1 MNNPENKTVFF
12 KDYVDTYQKEIQ
24 SSINFIGQDVDFFI
38 GLKADLIVN
47 IAHRHLGNIETARVL
62 DIGSG
67 IGLTDHHLT
76 PYFKNLC
83 GVDVEEEVVNSAKGF
98 NSEVKY
104 SFYDGLKLPFEDNSI
119 DLAFSINV
127 MHHVSPVNW
136 EHFLKEM
143 NRVLKPGGIGA
154 VFEHNPLNP
163 LTRLAV
169 SKCEFDRDAN
179 LLHKS
184 KLRKMFMQTGFEISE
199 SNYIVFFPFKSVLFR
214 TAEKAIGWL
223 PFGAQFYI
231 AGRKK

>member
-1 MNNPENKTVFF
+1 M
-12 KDYVDTYQKEIQ
+12 
-24 SSINFIGQDVDFFI
+24 
-38 GLKADLIVN
+38 
-47 IAHRHLGNIETARVL
+47 L

-104 SFYDGLKLPFEDNSI
+104 SFYNGMKLPFEDNSI

-127 MHHVSPVNW
+127 MHHVSPAKW
-136 EHFLKEM
+136 EPFLKEM

-169 SKCEFDRDAN
+169 SKCEFDRDAV
-179 LLHKS
+179 LLHKR
-184 KLRKMFMQTGFEISE
+184 KLKEMFLKTNFKISRQAF
-199 SNYIVFFPFKSVLFR
+199 IIFFPFKGKVFR
-214 TAEKAIGWL
+214 NAEKFLSWFPL
-223 PFGAQFYI
+223 GAQFYL
-231 AGRKK
+231 AGEKPKHI